1 MDDIEQ
7 LFEFASESVR
17 RGNKRRDDEK
27 KQLPENIIANAMLR
41 KSAEMIQGGDDDSI
55 KTSTKVIDCYRKLKR

>member
-41 KSAEMIQGGDDDSI
+41 KSAEMIPS
-55 KTSTKVIDCYRKLKR
+55 CHKLPAHLFRIRHSSL